1 MQIYNLVCEHT
12 FFLIPGLTYSLDWA
26 RIHDPSGSVSQRLG
40 LQVCATIPGSMYSFI
55 LQLSYNLKRK
65 KNLILIKG
73 ANSQKKEKK
82 IKNGTTCMK
91 RLNFSEVKETHTIVT
106 VIAHPSDWPTLKSVN
121 RGAGVNGKVAS

>member
-1 MQIYNLVCEHT
+1 MSIL

-26 RIHDPSGSVSQRLG
+26 RIHDPSGSVPQRLG
-40 LQVCATIPGSMYSFI
+40 LQVCATIPGSMYSFN

-65 KNLILIKG
+65 KKPHLNQR
-73 ANSQKKEKK
+73 SQFTKKEKK

-106 VIAHPSDWPTLKSVN
+106 VIAHPSD
-121 RGAGVNGKVAS
+121 